1 MVGGWVLAREAVRGV
16 DRLAVERYG
25 LPSVVLM
32 ENAALGLAARAGA
45 MLDELGTG
53 RVVILAGPG
62 NNGGDGFAL
71 ARHLVNAGRE
81 VLVFAA
87 GDPGRYAGDAATNL
101 GVIRQMGLAIER
113 LDRSSGAEALEY
125 AGVAQVLIVDALLGT
140 GLREAAR
147 GVIGD
152 VILQVN
158 RLRQPGVS
166 VLAVDVPSGLDCD
179 TGAPAGGGPAVEADA
194 TVTFVAAQA
203 GVPDPAVAAVDGR
216 GDGGGDRGAAGAGG
230 GAGGV
235 RGRHP
240 SGGAGAGRAWGGS
253 DAAAELARAGGCSP
267 GRAGRVGSLGPA
279 CGPGGARDA
288 GADGAFPH
296 PDPRAQRLPGD
307 RAA

>member
-1 MVGGWVLAREAVRGV
+1 MSRREEEPRVVGGWVLAREAVRGV

-158 RLRQPGVS
+158 RMRQPGVS

-194 TVTFVAAQA
+194 TVTFVALKPGFLTLRSQRWTGEVSVAGI
-203 GVPDPAVAAVDGR
+203 GVPRELVEELGEFVADTRPGAREPDGP
-216 GDGGGDRGAAGAGG
+216 GEAPTPP
-230 GAGGV
+230 
-235 RGRHP
+235 P
-240 SGGAGAGRAWGGS
+240 SSHGRA
-253 DAAAELARAGGCSP
+253 DARP
-267 GRAGRVGSLGPA
+267 GGRVG
-279 CGPGGARDA
+279 
-288 GADGAFPH
+288 
-296 PDPRAQRLPGD
+296 
-307 RAA
+307 